1 MPRIRY
7 IYIEVNNKALVA
19 PFILTTMLAKSL
31 GTLAMVY
38 AIDELQNPPPP
49 PVNQFCVKEI

>member
-7 IYIEVNNKALVA
+7 IYMEVNSKALVA

-38 AIDELQNPPPP
+38 AIDELQNPLP
-49 PVNQFCVKEI
+49 PVNQCCVKEI